1 MTEREAL
8 RENDPVAVPEL
19 AAVLGVPEAD
29 IRALGGGPFVPDA
42 DDCLRL
48 RVALGA
54 AVLLDFATTEVLPAR
69 LAPHIA
75 VEAANGAVLGGDMS
89 SVVVWRGPGK
99 PAFAWFDGPASDPP
113 VDAGEGFGSPLR
125 RPMVIVPAS
134 QMFTDL
140 AHAVTALRQR
150 RAGVTAH

>member
-1 MTEREAL
+1 M

-19 AAVLGVPEAD
+19 AAVLGVPVAD
-29 IRALGGGPFVPDA
+29 LRALGGGPFVPDA

-54 AVLLDFATTEVLPAR
+54 AVLLSLAITEALPAR
-69 LAPHIA
+69 LAPRVA
-75 VEAANGAVLGGDMS
+75 VEAANGAVLGGDAS
-89 SVVVWRGPGK
+89 LVVAWRGDRT
-99 PAFAWFDGPASDPP
+99 PAFGWFDGPAAPPP

-125 RPMVIVPAS
+125 RPMVVVPAS

-140 AHAVTALRQR
+140 AQAVTALRER
-150 RAGVTAH
+150 RAGAVAH